1 MLHRQVGRSPMG
13 GVREPQPVKFFVGI
27 LTALASAL
35 TELQGSLEK
44 EFGPVESVSELLEFD
59 YTDYY
64 EPEMGTG
71 LKRKFWGF
79 SRLASPDALVDLKL
93 FTNRMEQTIAIDG
106 KRRVNIDPGYL
117 TAARV
122 VLASTKDFAHRL
134 YLGKGIYGEVT
145 LVFQKKDFHALPWTY
160 PDYRSEAYL
169 QFFREL
175 RKVYMAQLA
184 FSGSMSVDRD
194 SPAR

>member
-1 MLHRQVGRSPMG
+1 MG
-13 GVREPQPVKFFVGI
+13 EVRDPQSVKFFVGI
-27 LTALASAL
+27 LTALPPAL
-35 TELQGSLEK
+35 TELRGPLE
-44 EFGPVESVSELLEFD
+44 ERLGPVDSESDLLDFA

-64 EPEMGTG
+64 QPEMGSG

-79 SRLASPDALVDLKL
+79 GRLASPDALVDLKL
-93 FTNRMEQTIAIDG
+93 FTNRVERTLAIDG
-106 KRRVNIDPGYL
+106 KRTVNVDPGYL

-145 LVFQKKDFHALPWTY
+145 LMYQKKDFQALPWTY

-169 QFFREL
+169 QYFREL

-184 FSGSMSVDRD
+184 SS
-194 SPAR
+194 